1 MVMGGLWVTA
11 SLRPSVRQSVHPPP
25 RRIWDMNQQ
34 SLYLRDDQ
42 LVAGHLQGANAALE
56 GERAL

>member
-1 MVMGGLWVTA
+1 MRGGYGGAVGHRVPP
-11 SLRPSVRQSVHPPP
+11 SVRPSVLPP

>member
-1 MVMGGLWVTA
+1 MGGLWVTA
-11 SLRPSVRQSVHPPP
+11 SVRPSVRPSSPP